1 MLIKKGFM
9 SKNGQNGKPD
19 QGHKGFDV
27 YIQIYF
33 EIQIQS
39 WGLEYDMRS
48 MVWPTFWDW
57 VLCGYST

>member
-39 WGLEYDMRS
+39 
-48 MVWPTFWDW
+48 
-57 VLCGYST
+57 